1 MNSIFTHK
9 SHKTDFCVIGGGLSG
24 ICAALE
30 AARHGSK
37 VILIQDRPVLGGNSS
52 SEIRMWVRG
61 AGVNFREPGIIME
74 LDLDN
79 IYRNPHMNHHQWDM
93 ILYNKIREEENIT
106 VLMNCSVCDAKMQNG
121 RILSV
126 TGWQLTTYTWHTV
139 EAEVF
144 ADCSGD
150 SILSGPTGAEY
161 MIGREDKT
169 AFGEEIARETA
180 DEKHMGMS
188 CLLQARETDHPVE
201 FIPPSW
207 ARKITEEFLE
217 GKQHDCVNTRAN
229 FWWIEVGGNTGD
241 GISDT
246 EECRDKLL
254 EIVYG
259 VWDHIKNGGDH
270 GAENWELEWV
280 GFLPGKRESRRYKGA
295 YVLTANDLTV
305 GTEFEDTVA
314 YGGWTMDDHNVDGIE
329 APGYSSTHY
338 PVKVPYPIPYRS
350 LYSSNVPNLF
360 FAGRNISASHMAMSS
375 TRVMATC
382 ALMGQAVG
390 CAAALCTKYGVLP
403 SDIYESHLT
412 ELQKK
417 LMDNGCYLPGFK
429 REMDPIMEKVKY
441 DLPSEKTEI
450 LQNGIER
457 LIIGEEN
464 CIEVKQNDS
473 ISLKS
478 EVPLSG
484 YDLRIVFDP
493 DYQRT
498 TINPPEITYNPY
510 SQKSHRRLD
519 FKPLS
524 MPASMI
530 KSYTVVATSADGKVT
545 TVADIDGNH
554 SFLALHSL
562 PADTVALTV
571 TFGDTYRDIGKIYA
585 CDIVS
590 RER

>member
-1 MNSIFTHK
+1 MNSVFTHK
-9 SHKTDFCVIGGGLSG
+9 KHKADLCVIGGGLSG
-24 ICAALE
+24 VCAALS

-79 IYRNPHMNHHQWDM
+79 IYRNPHMNHYQWDM
-93 ILYNKIREEENIT
+93 ILYNKVREEENIT
-106 VLMNCSVCDAKMQNG
+106 VLMNCSVCDAEERDGK
-121 RILSV
+121 IISV
-126 TGWQLTTYTWHTV
+126 TGWQLTTYIWHTV
-139 EAEVF
+139 EADVF

-169 AFGEEIARETA
+169 AFGEEIARDTA

-207 ARKITEEFLE
+207 ARKIDEAFLE
-217 GKQHDCVNTRAN
+217 GKNHDCVNTRAN
-229 FWWIEVGGNTGD
+229 FWWIEVGGNTAD
-241 GISDT
+241 GIADT
-246 EECRDKLL
+246 EECREKLL

-295 YVLTANDLTV
+295 YVLTANDLTE
-305 GTEFEDTVA
+305 GTPFEDTVA

-329 APGYSSTHY
+329 APGYSSMHY

-350 LYSSNVPNLF
+350 LYSSNISNLF

-382 ALMGQAVG
+382 SLMGEAVG
-390 CAAALCTKYGVLP
+390 CAAALCTKYGALP
-403 SDIYESHLT
+403 KDIYDLHLA
-412 ELQKK
+412 ELQKN
-417 LMDNGCYLPGFK
+417 LMEDGCYLPNFK
-429 REMDPIMEKVKY
+429 REMDKIMEKVKY
-441 DLPSEKTEI
+441 DLPPEKVEI

-457 LIIGEEN
+457 LILDEVNCVEVQNGES
-464 CIEVKQNDS
+464 V
-473 ISLKS
+473 SLKS
-478 EVPLSG
+478 EIPLDG
-484 YDLRIVFDP
+484 YALRIVFDP
-493 DYQRT
+493 DYQRNS
-498 TINPPEITYNPY
+498 INPTNVASNPY

-519 FKPLS
+519 FIPLS
-524 MPASMI
+524 MPANMV
-530 KSYTVVATSADGKVT
+530 KNYTVTAVLADGNKVV
-545 TVADIDGNH
+545 VAEVDGNH
-554 SFLALHSL
+554 SFLARHAL
-562 PADTVALTV
+562 PDSTVEVTV
-571 TFGDTYRDIGKIYA
+571 TFGETYKDIGKIYA
-585 CDIVS
+585 CDIVPCNK
-590 RER
+590 